1 MKIKILLL
9 SVLIILLGS
18 IAWGADVTTW
28 HFGLNPSSPLV
39 TGQITQYDGQ
49 EDDGDREDGIARSYT
64 ALTTGPYAGT
74 TNITVNAKTI
84 AMENGAVID
93 NQTGLMWM
101 AYTPDSD
108 IGPRNDGK
116 LYWYKA
122 ADTENIFA
130 FCTAANAASLAGH
143 SDWRVPNI
151 FELFSLVVEDAGIG
165 APYINT
171 TYFQCLSDSYWASS
185 TRPSDTTRAFAVRFT
200 YPDAYMNYTKNTNSW
215 YVRLVRTTP

>member
-1 MKIKILLL
+1 MKLKILLL
-9 SVLIILLGS
+9 TALIILLGS
-18 IAWGADVTTW
+18 IAYAADVTTW
-28 HFGLNPSSPLV
+28 HFGLNPSAPLV
-39 TGQITQYDGQ
+39 TGQDTQYSGMD
-49 EDDGDREDGIARSYT
+49 DDGYFQKGIARSYT
-64 ALTTGPYAGT
+64 ALTTGQYAGT

-108 IGPRNDGK
+108 IGPGNDGK

-165 APYINT
+165 APFIDT
-171 TYFQCLSDSYWASS
+171 TYFQCLSSYYWSS
-185 TRPSDTTRAFAVRFT
+185 TT
-200 YPDAYMNYTKNTNSW
+200 YPGATADALGVPFHNGRVYNADKDANLYS
-215 YVRLVRTTP
+215 VRLVRTTP